1 MRRDVTEKPGEW
13 DAPPMV
19 PASWNFEAARKMA
32 VENLEHQPLPDAIMD
47 KAFRRVQALGA
58 RNPELALNVVPT
70 ATGMLMC
77 AHDLWHTLNRTVW
90 FFCVQFIGS

>member
-47 KAFRRVQALGA
+47 KAFRRVQAQGA
-58 RNPELALNVVPT
+58 RNPELALNVFPL
-70 ATGMLMC
+70 ATGMMSGVGLG
-77 AHDLWHTLNRTVW
+77 R
-90 FFCVQFIGS
+90 SR